1 MSVLVVTE
9 QQGHKWHR
17 MSFEALAAGQEA
29 AKAMDC
35 PLVVAVAG
43 SGVADLAEELAS
55 TRGSEVVMLD
65 DPALAGYSPD
75 GFAEALR
82 QAVSQL
88 KPRLVLFPHTYQVR
102 DLAPKLAASLGKAFV
117 SDAVGMRLEGGQP
130 VFVRQLFQGKLHGD
144 VAVEGGSPYFASVQ
158 SGAYRADAVAEGNAP
173 ALIRSLD
180 LSLDPSAVRTEPEP
194 PYQDA
199 KDAVDLG
206 SADIIVSVGRGIQD
220 PDNIPQAEALAKAL
234 GGELAASRPI
244 CDNGWLPLDRQIGSS
259 GQTVTPNLYLALGI
273 SGAIQHVVGMKG
285 AKTIV
290 AVPSPYTIGRRMWS
304 PEHSTGASAT
314 AEEFMDACI
323 PRVRDELRRLADLGV
338 DAIQLDDPWLALN
351 VDPDYRKREGVT
363 DVEREVELSVKCV
376 NGATEGID
384 DVFLSVHL
392 CHAHYNREHSTKGP
406 YDLVIE
412 GLGMMN
418 VDRFALELAT
428 PDAGGLDALR
438 KFSDEK
444 VLGLGVVDHTDPH
457 VETPQEVVERVER
470 AMELVPKERIT
481 LNPDCGFAPS
491 SVNPMD
497 MDEAYLKL
505 KAMCDGAKLLREKY
519 G

>member
-29 AKAMDC
+29 AKVMDC

-43 SGVADLAEELAS
+43 SGVADLAAEVAS
-55 TRGSEVVMLD
+55 KRVSAVVMLD

-82 QAVSQL
+82 QAISQL
-88 KPRLVLFPHTYQVR
+88 KPWLVLFPHTYQVR

-117 SDAVGMRLEGGQP
+117 SDAVGMRFEGGQP

-290 AVPSPYTIGRRMWS
+290 AVNKDA
-304 PEHSTGASAT
+304 GAPIF
-314 AEEFMDACI
+314 EI
-323 PRVRDELRRLADLGV
+323 ADYGIVGDLFEV
-338 DAIQLDDPWLALN
+338 MPALI
-351 VDPDYRKREGVT
+351 K
-363 DVEREVELSVKCV
+363 
-376 NGATEGID
+376 
-384 DVFLSVHL
+384 
-392 CHAHYNREHSTKGP
+392 
-406 YDLVIE
+406 
-412 GLGMMN
+412 
-418 VDRFALELAT
+418 ALEA
-428 PDAGGLDALR
+428 
-438 KFSDEK
+438 DE
-444 VLGLGVVDHTDPH
+444 
-457 VETPQEVVERVER
+457 
-470 AMELVPKERIT
+470 
-481 LNPDCGFAPS
+481 
-491 SVNPMD
+491 
-497 MDEAYLKL
+497 
-505 KAMCDGAKLLREKY
+505 
-519 G
+519 